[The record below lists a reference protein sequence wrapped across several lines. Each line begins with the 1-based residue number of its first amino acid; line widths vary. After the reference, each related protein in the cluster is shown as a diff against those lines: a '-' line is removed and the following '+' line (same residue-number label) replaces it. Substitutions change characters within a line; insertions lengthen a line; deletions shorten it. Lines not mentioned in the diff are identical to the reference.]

1 VTTVV
6 QSEPP
11 PPRLGL
17 KRLLMGIAVAMVAV
31 SLIVVGACRV
41 HGGDQE
47 DEDST
52 TVVNTPG
59 EGFIENATFVLQ
71 NFETIPP
78 EAHEEWRDLTLD
90 DVVSR
95 GLPYSRYNRYYT
107 RFFLKKGETV
117 EIVMEGSVPIGSN
130 LGITTEG
137 ISVMLLPGSVPFE
150 QSHAQGYLPS
160 TESDTGGYF
169 QGLSR
174 VEGKWQIGWA
184 ISAIESDYYWL
195 MLENYARQDAWCHL
209 TVSEPIG

>member
-1 VTTVV
+1 
-6 QSEPP
+6 
-11 PPRLGL
+11 
-17 KRLLMGIAVAMVAV
+17 MGMAVAVVAV
-31 SLIVVGACRV
+31 SLIVIGACRV

-47 DEDST
+47 DEDSA
-52 TVVNTPG
+52 TVVNMPG

-71 NFETIPP
+71 NFETIPA
-78 EAHEEWRDLTLD
+78 EAQEEWRDLSLD

-95 GLPYSRYNRYYT
+95 GIPYSRYNRYYT

-117 EIVMEGSVPIGSN
+117 DIVMEGSVPIGSN
-130 LGITTEG
+130 LGMTTEG

-169 QGLSR
+169 QRLSR
-174 VEGKWQIGWA
+174 IEGKWQIGWA